1 MVTVS
6 EPRNLSNLE
15 FFLFSLAYAGIL
27 FARNSAWIPDAW
39 SFLPV
44 VETAW
49 LNFLLVLALVLWLR
63 ARPAGLENIGLKSPP
78 RVRQLLRWVPAIM
91 IADVLA
97 TGLATPV
104 LISVFGETQQLGR
117 FSDVPGNLPLLLTIL
132 PFVWLLAAFG
142 EEFFFRG
149 FVLTRL
155 AGLFGATRWAWG
167 VAIAIQA
174 AAFGAIHAYQGPVDM
189 ILIGIGGLVY
199 GTAFVLLNRNLWPL
213 ILAHGINDTIG
224 FVLLYTGAI
233 HT

>member
-1 MVTVS
+1 MAILI
-6 EPRNLSNLE
+6 ERRILSNVD
-15 FFLFSLAYAGIL
+15 FFAFSLAYAGIL
-27 FARNSAWIPDAW
+27 VARNSAWIPDAW
-39 SFLPV
+39 SLLPV

-49 LNFLLVLALVLWLR
+49 LNFLLVVVLVLWLR
-63 ARPAGLENIGLKSPP
+63 ARPVGLENIGLKFPP
-78 RVRQLLRWVPAIM
+78 QMRLMLRWVPVIM

-104 LISVFGETQQLGR
+104 LVSVFGETQQLGR
-117 FSDVPGNLPLLLTIL
+117 FSDVPGNLSLLLTIL

-155 AGLFGATRWAWG
+155 AELFGATRWAWG
-167 VAIAIQA
+167 LAITIQAIA
-174 AAFGAIHAYQGPVDM
+174 FGGIHAYQGPVDM

-213 ILAHGINDTIG
+213 ILAHGINDTVG
-224 FVLLYTGAI
+224 FILLYTGAI
-233 HT
+233 HV